1 MIFQTQE
8 DINAPISQVFP
19 FLSDFPGFERS
30 ALRRGAEVTRLD
42 NVRETG
48 PGMKWDLK
56 FKLRGKKREFV
67 LEMAHYDPPQSMRF
81 YTYTSG
87 VDGVMSVDLIELSRN
102 STRMVIRLEMK
113 ANNLTGRLLLQSLKI
128 AKANL
133 TGRVEAKLY
142 EFARNTEQRLG
153 LA

>member
-1 MIFQTQE
+1 
-8 DINAPISQVFP
+8 
-19 FLSDFPGFERS
+19 
-30 ALRRGAEVTRLD
+30 
-42 NVRETG
+42 
-48 PGMKWDLK
+48 MKWDLK